1 MASLGALA
9 PRSKSQ
15 IRIDGLTNEAVPS
28 RCSGNSQI
36 LAETESRADSPRYDH
51 RGGRCWI
58 LSVFCL
64 VFLLPTLHSNSL
76 AQSCL
81 VDEIRPVGVGGAARY
96 GFAVT
101 RSENL
106 LVVGAPGSG
115 AIAPGAGAVYVFTK
129 SGSEW
134 VSSSIL
140 FADDLAAGDQSG
152 SALAIEGTTLVVGLR
167 GDDLL
172 GVDSGSVRVFEFSG
186 FSWDEVATLSD
197 PDGGAFDEFGAS
209 IAISG
214 DVIVVGSPFDID
226 LAGNEVGSAS
236 VFRRVA
242 GAWTHEAKLFSSI
255 GDQGDSF
262 GTAVAI
268 SGDRIAVGAPES
280 NQAFL
285 DAGSVVL
292 FENLGGD
299 WRESHQLTSSAA
311 VGGELL
317 GTSLAMTSNLILAGA
332 PFSSSIQPDAG
343 AVIPFRRDGNAWEE
357 ASAIVSPTPGP
368 NQFFGSS
375 LDLEGSEAVIGE
387 PFASIGGAFAAGAAH
402 RFFDDGSVFST
413 LDTVTS
419 ALPVVGSLLGGS
431 VSIYDGEIIT
441 GAFLDNTFGFGSGTV
456 HRFVVGGTD
465 CDLDGTPDLCQF
477 ATGALTDCDGNNIP
491 DECELLSGGATDCD
505 GNGVIDLC
513 DLLAGAEDCDLNGEI
528 DSCEIALEDCNGND
542 LLDACESDCNANGAP
557 DDCDITSGSVPDCN
571 SNGNPDDCDIFFGLS
586 TDCDG
591 NFIPDECDLMS
602 GVAGDCNGNG
612 LSDACDLL
620 TGTSEDLDMNGVP
633 DECGTR
639 FIRADLNEDL
649 MVNLADGILLLQYV
663 SGIGM
668 ELECRLLADANNDDH
683 IDVADGVFVISFSIG
698 AGPPPSA
705 PFPDCGFDP
714 RVEVLDC
721 QIPPVCP

>member
-1 MASLGALA
+1 MASRGAPA
-9 PRSKSQ
+9 PQLKRPFE
-15 IRIDGLTNEAVPS
+15 IDRLTNDAIASRSSANFQIHVEPESRGES
-28 RCSGNSQI
+28 RCVDRRGKRCSMLSI
-36 LAETESRADSPRYDH
+36 LLLA
-51 RGGRCWI
+51 
-58 LSVFCL
+58 L
-64 VFLLPTLHSNSL
+64 LLPALHSNSF
-76 AQSCL
+76 AQWCL
-81 VDEIRPVGVGGAARY
+81 TDQIRPTGVGGGARY

-101 RSENL
+101 RSEDV

-115 AIAPGAGAVYVFTK
+115 VIAPGAGAVYVFTR

-134 VSSSIL
+134 ISSSIL

-209 IAISG
+209 VAISG

-242 GAWTHEAKLFSSI
+242 GVWTHEAKLASSV
-255 GDQGDSF
+255 GDQGDAF

-280 NQAFL
+280 NQGFL
-285 DAGSVVL
+285 DAGSVVV
-292 FENLGGD
+292 FANVGDD
-299 WRESHQLTSSAA
+299 WRETHQLTSATA

-317 GTSLAMTSNLILAGA
+317 GTSLAMTPNLILAGA
-332 PFSSSIQPDAG
+332 PFSSSSEPDAG

-357 ASAIVSPTPGP
+357 APVIVSPSPGP

-375 LDLEGSEAVIGE
+375 LALEGNEAVIGE
-387 PFASIGGAFAAGAAH
+387 PFATAGGAFAAGAAH
-402 RFFDDGSVFST
+402 RFFDDGSIFSVI
-413 LDTVTS
+413 DTVTAS
-419 ALPVVGSLLGGS
+419 VPVVGSLLGGS
-431 VSIYDGEIIT
+431 VSIYDGEIIA

-491 DECELLSGGATDCD
+491 DECELISGAATDCD

-528 DSCEIALEDCNGND
+528 DICEIALEDCNGNG

-557 DDCDITSGSVPDCN
+557 DDCDISSGSVPDCN

-591 NFIPDECDLMS
+591 NFIPDECDLVT
-602 GVAGDCNGNG
+602 GVAEDCNRNG
-612 LSDACDLL
+612 LADACDLL
-620 TGTSEDLDMNGVP
+620 SGTSEDLDMNGIP

-649 MVNLADGILLLQYV
+649 MVNLADGILLLQYI
-663 SGIGM
+663 SGVGM
-668 ELECRLLADANNDDH
+668 EPECLLVADANNDDF
-683 IDVADGVFVISFSIG
+683 IDVADGVFVIYFSIG
-698 AGPPPSA
+698 AGPRPSA

-721 QIPPVCP
+721 ETPPVCP